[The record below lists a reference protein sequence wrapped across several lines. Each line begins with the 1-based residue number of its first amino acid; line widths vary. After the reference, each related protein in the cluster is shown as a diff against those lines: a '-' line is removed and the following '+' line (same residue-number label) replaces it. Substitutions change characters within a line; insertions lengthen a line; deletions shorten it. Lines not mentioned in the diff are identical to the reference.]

1 MDYDERMEIASK
13 LPQVGTT
20 IFTVMSQMANE
31 AGAINLSQGFPGYEL
46 DGELRNLVDKYIQLG
61 QNQYAPLA
69 GVPELLE
76 AIANKK
82 KLLYGCELDPQEEI
96 TITHGATEGIFSG
109 LTTLIRPG
117 DEVIYFEPA
126 YDAYLPAI
134 QLNGG
139 VGVPIRLGSPD
150 YRIDWSRVRQAMS
163 PKTRLIIINS
173 PHNPS
178 GSVWTKSDVN
188 ELRELVDGTDILIL
202 SDEVY
207 QHVIFD
213 GLRHESVLSYPDL
226 RSRALVTMSFGKTF
240 HATGWRVGYTIAPVE
255 LTKELRKVHQ
265 FNTFSINRPFQYAL
279 AEYLQ
284 RPERYQKL
292 PEFFQQ
298 KRDVFRAAIADS
310 PFELLD
316 CSGTYFQSVSYCQ
329 FSDKSDMDMAE
340 WLTKEIGVAS
350 IPVSAF
356 YSNDTDEHVLRFCFA
371 KEDSVLMEAGKRLSA
386 L

>member
-139 VGVPIRLGSPD
+139 VGVPIRLGRPD
-150 YRIDWSRVRQAMS
+150 SRIDWTRVRQAMS
-163 PKTRLIIINS
+163 P
-173 PHNPS
+173 
-178 GSVWTKSDVN
+178 
-188 ELRELVDGTDILIL
+188 
-202 SDEVY
+202 
-207 QHVIFD
+207 
-213 GLRHESVLSYPDL
+213 
-226 RSRALVTMSFGKTF
+226 
-240 HATGWRVGYTIAPVE
+240 
-255 LTKELRKVHQ
+255 
-265 FNTFSINRPFQYAL
+265 
-279 AEYLQ
+279 
-284 RPERYQKL
+284 
-292 PEFFQQ
+292 
-298 KRDVFRAAIADS
+298 
-310 PFELLD
+310 
-316 CSGTYFQSVSYCQ
+316 
-329 FSDKSDMDMAE
+329 
-340 WLTKEIGVAS
+340 
-350 IPVSAF
+350 
-356 YSNDTDEHVLRFCFA
+356 
-371 KEDSVLMEAGKRLSA
+371 
-386 L
+386 